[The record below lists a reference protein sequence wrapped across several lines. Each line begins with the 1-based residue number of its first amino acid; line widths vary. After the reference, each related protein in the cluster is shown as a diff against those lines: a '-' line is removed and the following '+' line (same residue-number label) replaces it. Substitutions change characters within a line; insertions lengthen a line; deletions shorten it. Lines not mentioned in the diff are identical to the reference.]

1 MTVRPCLTARISGP
15 LAFRMR
21 CARSLKSRICW
32 PFPWQTGTAANALAL
47 ASLVPPYGA
56 VYCHR
61 EAHINVDECGAPEL
75 YTGGAKLVPL
85 AGEGAKI
92 APHDLAAAA
101 QGHGVVHHV
110 QPAAVSITQATE
122 AGCVYSPDE
131 VAAVAETARSKRLRL
146 HMDGARFANAVAALD
161 VAPAEIT
168 WQAGVEVLSFGATK
182 NGCLAAEAVVFFQP
196 ELAETFAFHRKR
208 AGHLFSKGRVLSA
221 QLEAYLADDLWL
233 ENARHANAMA
243 RRLGGGLRP
252 FPVAACGRRSRPTR
266 SSPSCR
272 PQWWRRCRGP
282 AFSSST
288 ASSGLVC
295 SASSVPGTPD
305 SRMSRLSSRL
315 PRPLAGGLR
324 LPACESPRLD
334 QNPFKTLNPARP
346 RARDSGVSCS
356 KVKAATCVCRSDVT
370 SVRAYA
376 HRPNRNGQ

>member
-1 MTVRPCLTARISGP
+1 MNFASDNVTGACPAVLEALVRANDGAALSYGEDLWTARVQDALREVFEKP
-15 LAFRMR
+15 DLLAFPV
-21 CARSLKSRICW
+21 A
-32 PFPWQTGTAANALAL
+32 TGTAANALAL

-122 AGCVYSPDE
+122 AGCVYSPGE
-131 VAAVAETARSKRLRL
+131 VAAIAETARSKRLRL
-146 HMDGARFANAVAALD
+146 HRDGARFANAVAALD

-182 NGCLAAEAVVFFQP
+182 NGCLAAEAVVFFRP

-243 RRLGGGLRP
+243 RRLGGGLAALP
-252 FPVAACGRRSRPTR
+252 GCGLWAPVEANEVFTLLPPPVVTALQRAGVQFIDGFFGPGVQRFVCAWNTRLEDVEAVISAAAAVGGRVE
-266 SSPSCR
+266 
-272 PQWWRRCRGP
+272 
-282 AFSSST
+282 A
-288 ASSGLVC
+288 ASV
-295 SASSVPGTPD
+295 
-305 SRMSRLSSRL
+305 
-315 PRPLAGGLR
+315 
-324 LPACESPRLD
+324 
-334 QNPFKTLNPARP
+334 
-346 RARDSGVSCS
+346 
-356 KVKAATCVCRSDVT
+356 
-370 SVRAYA
+370 
-376 HRPNRNGQ
+376 